1 MPAWCS
7 LPNVLS
13 VSRLPLALL
22 AVFALLNAAPGVA
35 MWTFAVA
42 ALTDLADGRIA
53 RARNQAT
60 ALGGLLDHASDAT
73 FVTALLAA
81 WSVRGEIPVCL
92 PLLIPLAF
100 MQYVLDSKALAGQRL
115 RGSLIGRWNGVAYFV
130 LAGVPTVRDGL
141 GLDWP
146 ALPWVRAL
154 AWALIATT
162 LLSMVERAYV
172 FTRLRRSGIR

>member
-7 LPNVLS
+7 LPNALS
-13 VSRLPLALL
+13 VSRVPLALL
-22 AVFALLNAAPGVA
+22 AVFALLSAAPAVA
-35 MWTFAVA
+35 MWIFALA
-42 ALTDLADGRIA
+42 ALTDLVDGRIA

-60 ALGGLLDHASDAT
+60 PLGGLLDHASDAT
-73 FVTALLAA
+73 FVTAVLAA

-100 MQYVLDSKALAGQRL
+100 MQYVLDSKALSGQRL

-146 ALPWVRAL
+146 VQAWVRAL

-162 LLSMVERAYV
+162 VLSMAERAFV
-172 FTRLRRSGIR
+172 FIQLRRSGTR